1 MLSLKPKNCDEK
13 KIEQLKSEANLDDNE
28 KLKNNFDWKGIMEID
43 YSSVIVTNDFEIW
56 ETLDKELYK
65 NQVIDISNQIEKVL
79 IGEKIE
85 L

>member
-1 MLSLKPKNCDEK
+1 MRWK

>member
-1 MLSLKPKNCDEK
+1 
-13 KIEQLKSEANLDDNE
+13 
-28 KLKNNFDWKGIMEID
+28 MEID

>member
-1 MLSLKPKNCDEK
+1 MK